1 MNRILEKLEGGDLR
15 SIGRSDAI
23 AHEVKT
29 QRQFDELAE
38 GLTHPDRLVV
48 MRAADALEK
57 ITLEHPEF
65 LSAHK
70 RTVLLLLSRAEEKEL
85 KWHLGLLVPRLVL
98 SKSELGKVWARLT
111 RWALDM
117 KESRIV
123 RVNAIQGLFE
133 LSRKTPGLQGDYEL
147 TLTQIEREEIPSIN
161 ARIRILRKRRDK

>member
-1 MNRILEKLEGGDLR
+1 MNRILEKLAGGDLR
-15 SIGRSDAI
+15 SIGRSDAV
-23 AHEVKT
+23 AREVRS

-48 MRAADALEK
+48 MRAADAVEK
-57 ITLEHPEF
+57 ITREHPEF
-65 LSAHK
+65 LAAHK
-70 RTVLLLLSRAEEKEL
+70 RTVLLLLNRGEDKEL
-85 KWHLGLLVPRLVL
+85 KWHLGLLVPRLEL

-133 LSRKTPGLQGDYEL
+133 LSRKTPALRGDYEL
-147 TLTQIEREEIPSIN
+147 TLTQLEREEIPSIR
-161 ARIRILRKRRDK
+161 ARIRILRKQM